1 MTDILRRNRSPP
13 PSPRSVRNI
22 HIYTRDSRKQG
33 VSSPYLGPPTSPHR
47 SVSSIIEPVGKM
59 QQKEDSSKLPGQAGR
74 PPNALPTH
82 DERGSN
88 ISTQRATCRHRR
100 PSLRAS
106 LPAFPSSTS
115 RSESIRQDPRGPDR
129 GILASVILPN
139 PTPYRRTKSCF
150 PRFCQYRFARD
161 CPMVR
166 FRGHCQPGVGDQAG
180 TRTASHGRPHAQSQ
194 NGFELVSAP
203 TDWPC
208 ELRK

>member
-59 QQKEDSSKLPGQAGR
+59 QQKEDSSKLPGPAGR

-82 DERGSN
+82 VERGSN

-100 PSLRAS
+100 PRAACLPPCLPLLAFPAGIYQTGSQGTGPWNSGFRYLAQPHALPENKILLPSLLPIPVCARLS
-106 LPAFPSSTS
+106 HGSVPRTLPARGW
-115 RSESIRQDPRGPDR
+115 RSGGHTHSQPRPPACTIPER
-129 GILASVILPN
+129 
-139 PTPYRRTKSCF
+139 
-150 PRFCQYRFARD
+150 
-161 CPMVR
+161 VR
-166 FRGHCQPGVGDQAG
+166 I
-180 TRTASHGRPHAQSQ
+180 
-194 NGFELVSAP
+194 GFGAY
-203 TDWPC
+203 
-208 ELRK
+208 